1 MIDLSLSEKWKEL
14 EEYISKNKIDSNIPK
29 VKIDSFVK
37 IGMDSEQ
44 NKVII
49 AEYNSEQYVDID
61 LLPNWQG
68 TDIYIET
75 TSESINVL
83 NIKLLDKEYVDIF
96 NAMLK
101 DILLGLKFRD
111 SSEDKFIYLSNITKW
126 YNFFKKMEKN
136 NEKNRQTG
144 LFENCSLLNL
154 T

>member
-37 IGMDSEQ
+37 IGMDTEQ

-68 TDIYIET
+68 TDIYIEN
-75 TSESINVL
+75 TSESKNVL
-83 NIKLLDKEYVDIF
+83 NIKLLDNEYVDIF

-111 SSEDKFIYLSNITKW
+111 SSEEKYYMYLT
-126 YNFFKKMEKN
+126 
-136 NEKNRQTG
+136 
-144 LFENCSLLNL
+144 
-154 T
+154 